1 MQEYNPDTR
10 RQASDGPVRRVSIQP
25 EDCTLEEADIN
36 NLTSHRSDDPRGG
49 GLGRHKIP
57 GSTVKINRKE
67 GDQYLQN
74 ILPSSHFK
82 KLYDHSPHEVFV
94 QLDELQGQGE
104 EREWKETAR
113 WIKYEEDVEEGADR
127 WGR

>member
-1 MQEYNPDTR
+1 MD
-10 RQASDGPVRRVSIQP
+10 
-25 EDCTLEEADIN
+25 
-36 NLTSHRSDDPRGG
+36 NLTSHRSDDPRG
-49 GLGRHKIP
+49 LARHKIP

-94 QLDELQGQGE
+94 QLDELQGTGE

-127 WGR
+127 WGRSIFLRVT